1 MERECLSIQHLSII
15 WRSHRCV
22 AFSFNPV
29 CRRYWESM
37 SSKSSGT
44 HPTFDEEF
52 GSTEIFFGFV
62 LWAVFATLIIVLSLL
77 RQCLQE
83 RPVEERRVREIQ
95 ELIKEGEFEWKPIA
109 ASSTADIEE
118 DEMRTQCALC
128 LENFKEPDKVLK
140 LPWYARALIRASH
153 INKRCSHLALLS
165 QSRAQRPFVPHGVR
179 GKVVQLHHVSGAF
192 VPALPPEPA
201 RERRGV
207 RANGRGARRGDSV
220 AATGATNDA
229 RGGDEHRLL
238 ARLL

>member
-1 MERECLSIQHLSII
+1 
-15 WRSHRCV
+15 
-22 AFSFNPV
+22 
-29 CRRYWESM
+29 M

-128 LENFKEPDKVLK
+128 LENFKEADKVLK
-140 LPWYARALIRASH
+140 LPWYARALIRARHNTKCVAHTSPRSRYRVRSGHSYHTACVVKWFNCTTYQARSCPHCRQNPLVSDAEYAQTDEERAEAIALQRQVPPTMLAAETSIDYWPVYFNSLPSTQTSTSALTWGWRSH
-153 INKRCSHLALLS
+153 GPGSMAM
-165 QSRAQRPFVPHGVR
+165 F
-179 GKVVQLHHVSGAF
+179 
-192 VPALPPEPA
+192 
-201 RERRGV
+201 
-207 RANGRGARRGDSV
+207 
-220 AATGATNDA
+220 
-229 RGGDEHRLL
+229 
-238 ARLL
+238 